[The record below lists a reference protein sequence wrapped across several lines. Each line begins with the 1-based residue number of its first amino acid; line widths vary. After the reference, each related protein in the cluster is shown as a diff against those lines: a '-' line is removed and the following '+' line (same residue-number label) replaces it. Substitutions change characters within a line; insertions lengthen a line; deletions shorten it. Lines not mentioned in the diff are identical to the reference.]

1 MEGVTGVAEKRA
13 QTAIQG
19 VAVAAVV
26 NLLSKVLL
34 YLRQMMIAAVFGLSA
49 WLDAFF
55 VATSFVAI
63 FITVFGDIFD
73 SAGIPSLVKVRER
86 DGEGGFRSLT
96 GSIFSLALLMGL
108 GLTVLMVAFSPL
120 ARHLVPGFP
129 AESAGFLR
137 ENLLCLVPYALVFLP
152 YHAIGSFFRSLRGFH
167 MYYVVELVVQAG
179 ALLAV
184 VAFASH
190 ARVVPL
196 SLSAG
201 YVLGFLVFLSI
212 GKRSFRYRGNLRGG
226 EVDVVRGAVT
236 RMLPVYLILYGL
248 VIVDRFFASYLETGS
263 VSALFYAYALAT
275 AVPTILNVE
284 NIFVTPLAEES
295 DRGILL
301 TRILSGTVI
310 VSLPVIAFFTVFGGG
325 FVKALFERGAFDA
338 RSTEVTAQ
346 ALRYYVLGLP
356 AYFAL
361 PVCVRSLQIHRKFRW
376 ITAVSILSVALSAAM
391 NYLFAFRFGMGV
403 KGIALAASVSMV
415 SVCGIVLSLVPRVGI
430 QVRHR
435 EWIGVLPNAAIGVVI
450 ATMAAWLLPGIPTAW
465 LDVGARG
472 LLFAACYLA
481 FLLFTPG
488 AELRRVR
495 RIVFES
501 FPSLHRRFE
510 RYC

>member
-1 MEGVTGVAEKRA
+1 MTGVTEKRA

-19 VAVAAVV
+19 VAFASVV

-34 YLRQMMIAAVFGLSA
+34 YLRQMVIAAVFGLSA

-55 VATSFVAI
+55 VATSFVSI

-86 DGEGGFRSLT
+86 HGEGGFRSLT

-108 GLTVLMVAFSPL
+108 GLTVLMVICSPL

-137 ENLLCLVPYALVFLP
+137 ENLIFLVPYALVFLP
-152 YHAIGSFFRSLRGFH
+152 YHAIGSFFRSQRGFH
-167 MYYVVELVVQAG
+167 VYYVVELVVQAG
-179 ALLAV
+179 AFLAV
-184 VAFASH
+184 LAFASH

-201 YVLGFLVFLSI
+201 YVLGFLVFLYI
-212 GKRSFRYRGNLRGG
+212 GKGQFRYRGNLRGEESG
-226 EVDVVRGAVT
+226 VVRGAVA

-248 VIVDRFFASYLETGS
+248 VVVDRYFASYLETGS

-284 NIFVTPLAEES
+284 NIFVIPLAEES

-301 TRILSGTVI
+301 TRILSGAAI

-325 FVKALFERGAFDA
+325 TVKALFERGAFDA

-361 PVCVRSLQIHRKFRW
+361 PVCIRTLQVYRKFRW
-376 ITAVSILSVALSAAM
+376 ITAVSIFSVVLSAAT

-403 KGIALAASVSMV
+403 KGIALASSIDMV
-415 SVCGIVLSLVPRVGI
+415 SICGVSLLLVSRVGI
-430 QVRHR
+430 RVRYR
-435 EWIGVLPNAAIGVVI
+435 EWIGVLPNVAAGVAI
-450 ATMAAWLLPGIPTAW
+450 AISAAWFLPGIPTAW
-465 LDVGARG
+465 LDVGVRG
-472 LLFAACYLA
+472 LLFVICYLA
-481 FLLFTPG
+481 ILLFTPG
-488 AELRRVR
+488 GELRRIR

>member
-1 MEGVTGVAEKRA
+1 MSVLEPKRQ

-19 VAVAAVV
+19 LASAAVL
-26 NLLSKVLL
+26 NLSSKALL
-34 YLRQMMIAAVFGLSA
+34 FLRQMVIASVFGLSA

-86 DGEGGFRSLT
+86 EGEKGFRALT
-96 GSIFSLALLMGL
+96 GSIFTLALIMGF
-108 GLTVLMVAFSPL
+108 GLTALMLVFSPL
-120 ARHLVPGFP
+120 ARRLVPGFP
-129 AESAGFLR
+129 AESAGYLK

-152 YHAIGSFFRSLRGFH
+152 YHAIGSFFRSRRGFRE
-167 MYYVVELVVQAG
+167 YYVIELIVQAG
-179 ALLAV
+179 AFLVL

-190 ARVVPL
+190 PRVVPL
-196 SLSAG
+196 SVSAG
-201 YVLGFLVFLSI
+201 YVLGFLVFMRL
-212 GKRSFRYRGNLRGG
+212 GKGPFLFRGNLRGG
-226 EVDVVRGAVT
+226 EVDVVREAVA

-248 VIVDRFFASYLETGS
+248 VIVDRYFASFLETGS

-275 AVPTILNVE
+275 AVPSILNVE

-295 DRGILL
+295 DRGVLL
-301 TRILSGTVI
+301 TRILSGATI
-310 VSLPVIAFFTVFGGG
+310 VSLPIILFLTVFGEG

-338 RSTEVTAQ
+338 RSTAVTAE

-376 ITAVSILSVALSAAM
+376 ITVVSALSVFLNATL

-403 KGIALAASVSMV
+403 KGIALAASFSMGTVFGICLLLVSR
-415 SVCGIVLSLVPRVGI
+415 IRIRV
-430 QVRHR
+430 RYR
-435 EWIGVLPNAAIGVVI
+435 EWAGVLPNVAAGMAF
-450 ATMAAWLLPGIPTAW
+450 ATAAAWFLPKMPMAW
-465 LDVGARG
+465 FDVGVRG
-472 LLFAACYLA
+472 LLYVVCYMA

-488 AELRRVR
+488 GELRRVR

-501 FPSLHRRFE
+501 FPSLHRRLE
-510 RYC
+510 RYD

>member
-1 MEGVTGVAEKRA
+1 MTVLGPKRP

-19 VAVAAVV
+19 LASAAVL
-26 NLLSKVLL
+26 NMSSKVLL
-34 YLRQMMIAAVFGLSA
+34 FLRQVVIAAVFGLSA

-55 VATSFVAI
+55 VATSFLAI
-63 FITVFGDIFD
+63 FINVFGDIFD

-86 DGEGGFRSLT
+86 EGETGFRNLT
-96 GSIFSLALLMGL
+96 GSIFTLALIMGI
-108 GLTVLMVAFSPL
+108 GLTALMLIFSPL
-120 ARHLVPGFP
+120 ARRLVPGFP
-129 AESAGFLR
+129 AESVGYLK

-152 YHAIGSFFRSLRGFH
+152 YHAIGSFFRSRRGFRE
-167 MYYVVELVVQAG
+167 YYVIELIVQAG
-179 ALLAV
+179 ALLV
-184 VAFASH
+184 VFAFASH
-190 ARVVPL
+190 PRVVPL
-196 SLSAG
+196 SVSAG
-201 YVLGFLVFLSI
+201 YVLGFLVFLRL
-212 GKRSFRYRGNLRGG
+212 GKGPFLYRGKLRGG
-226 EVDVVRGAVT
+226 EVDAVRGAVA

-248 VIVDRFFASYLETGS
+248 VIVDRYFASFLETGS

-295 DRGILL
+295 DRGVLL
-301 TRILSGTVI
+301 TRILSGAMI
-310 VSLPVIAFFTVFGGG
+310 VSLPIILFLTVFGEG

-338 RSTEVTAQ
+338 RSTMVTAD
-346 ALRYYVLGLP
+346 AMRYYVLGLP

-376 ITAVSILSVALSAAM
+376 ITAVSILSVALSAGL

-403 KGIALAASVSMV
+403 KGIAFAASITMGTVF
-415 SVCGIVLSLVPRVGI
+415 GICLLLISRIRIRV
-430 QVRHR
+430 RYR
-435 EWIGVLPNAAIGVVI
+435 EWIGVLPSVAAGVAL
-450 ATMAAWLLPGIPTAW
+450 ATAAAWFLPKIPTTW

-472 LLFAACYLA
+472 VLFTACYLV

-488 AELRRVR
+488 DELRRVR

-501 FPSLHRRFE
+501 FPSLHRRFA

>member
-1 MEGVTGVAEKRA
+1 MAEKRA

-19 VAVAAVV
+19 VASAVPL
-26 NLLSKVLL
+26 NLLSKALL
-34 YLRQMMIAAVFGLSA
+34 FLRQMVIAAVFGLSA

-55 VATSFVAI
+55 VATSFVSI

-86 DGEGGFRSLT
+86 DGERGFRSLA

-108 GLTVLMVAFSPL
+108 GLTVLMVICSPL
-120 ARHLVPGFP
+120 ARQLVPGFP

-152 YHAIGSFFRSLRGFH
+152 YHAIGSFFRSLRGFQV
-167 MYYVVELVVQAG
+167 YYVVELVVQAG
-179 ALLAV
+179 AFLAV
-184 VAFASH
+184 LAFASH
-190 ARVVPL
+190 ALVIPL

-201 YVLGFLVFLSI
+201 YVLGFLVFLYL
-212 GKRSFRYRGNLRGG
+212 GKTSFPYRGNLRGG
-226 EVDVVRGAVT
+226 EVDVVRGAVV
-236 RMLPVYLILYGL
+236 RMLPVYMILYGL
-248 VIVDRFFASYLETGS
+248 VIVDRYFASYLETGS

-275 AVPTILNVE
+275 AVPSILNVE
-284 NIFVTPLAEES
+284 NIFVVPLAEES

-301 TRILSGTVI
+301 TRILSGALI
-310 VSLPVIAFFTVFGGG
+310 VSLPVIAFFAVFGSG

-338 RSTEVTAQ
+338 RSTALTAE
-346 ALRYYVLGLP
+346 ALRYYSLGLP

-376 ITAVSILSVALSAAM
+376 ITAVSILSVALSAGL

-403 KGIALAASVSMV
+403 KGIAFAASITMGTVFGICLLLVS
-415 SVCGIVLSLVPRVGI
+415 RVRI
-430 QVRHR
+430 RVRYR
-435 EWIGVLPNAAIGVVI
+435 EWIGVLPSVAAGVAI
-450 ATMAAWLLPGIPTAW
+450 ATTAAWFLPKIPATW

-472 LLFAACYLA
+472 VLFAACYLV

-488 AELRRVR
+488 DELRRVR

-501 FPSLHRRFE
+501 FPSLYRRFA